1 MILWTSHTLKTS
13 HHQEIEWNQKTCSLL
28 LHTKITTTLLLF
40 NSQGQ
45 EKARGEHEFDP
56 YLFMNLIQVVRFVQC
71 FTKLCLNYNTTW
83 SRQKPQLPILRDGPL
98 FFWRGGERLFFKT
111 KNFFCVVVCANN
123 FYPAASPCRQFIFV
137 CTARGL
143 QLVIIIKNNII
154 IIIRT
159 FPACFALEKFSMLN
173 NLWSKR
179 MLYHVLFTIV

>member
-98 FFWRGGERLFFKT
+98 FFWRGGRDFFLKQKIFSVLLSVQTIFIRLHLPADNLFL
-111 KNFFCVVVCANN
+111 CVQPV
-123 FYPAASPCRQFIFV
+123 AS
-137 CTARGL
+137 
-143 QLVIIIKNNII
+143 
-154 IIIRT
+154 
-159 FPACFALEKFSMLN
+159 S
-173 NLWSKR
+173 WS
-179 MLYHVLFTIV
+179 